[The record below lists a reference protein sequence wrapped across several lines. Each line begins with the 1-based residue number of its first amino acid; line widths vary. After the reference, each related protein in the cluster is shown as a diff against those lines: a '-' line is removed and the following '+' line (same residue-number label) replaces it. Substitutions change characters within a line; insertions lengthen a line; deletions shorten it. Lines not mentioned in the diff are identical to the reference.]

1 MVIKSQ
7 SLNESKYK
15 KSCGMLVINYPWRIH
30 LSECGGRVATINA
43 WATIKN
49 THETKIHVHDKKKK
63 KSATLIEPQNHLY
76 VVCVISLNLIQ
87 KT

>member
-1 MVIKSQ
+1 
-7 SLNESKYK
+7 
-15 KSCGMLVINYPWRIH
+15 MLVINYSWRIH
-30 LSECGGRVATINA
+30 LSKCGGGVATINA

-49 THETKIHVHDKKKK
+49 IHETKIHAHDKKNKK
-63 KSATLIEPQNHLY
+63 ESATLIEPQNHPY